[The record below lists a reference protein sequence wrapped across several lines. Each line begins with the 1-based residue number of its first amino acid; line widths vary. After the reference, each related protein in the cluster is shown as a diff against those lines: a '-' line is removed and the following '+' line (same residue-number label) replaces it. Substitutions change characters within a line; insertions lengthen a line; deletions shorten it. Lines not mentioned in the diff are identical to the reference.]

1 MAAAWEVTSPSV
13 ASGGLSVVA
22 LSSVPGN
29 LAAASAVVG
38 WCSFLALVG
47 GPLVALASFPT
58 SSGGLTVAMVSAVSG
73 SLAFAAA
80 VVVGDCVLLSLLG
93 GPMVFSGGLPVAV
106 GSAES
111 GSLTLAAAVVVG
123 GCILLALVGGPSA
136 PLAAFLRLAAVCPP
150 LRIMAALPRV

>member
-1 MAAAWEVTSPSV
+1 MAAAWEVTAPSV
-13 ASGGLSVVA
+13 ASGGLSVAA
-22 LSSVPGN
+22 LSSAPGS

-58 SSGGLTVAMVSAVSG
+58 SSGGLTVAKVSEVSG

-80 VVVGDCVLLSLLG
+80 VVV
-93 GPMVFSGGLPVAV
+93 
-106 GSAES
+106 
-111 GSLTLAAAVVVG
+111 VG
-123 GCILLALVGGPSA
+123 GCVLLALVGGPSA
-136 PLAAFLRLAAVCPP
+136 PLAAFLWLAAVWPP